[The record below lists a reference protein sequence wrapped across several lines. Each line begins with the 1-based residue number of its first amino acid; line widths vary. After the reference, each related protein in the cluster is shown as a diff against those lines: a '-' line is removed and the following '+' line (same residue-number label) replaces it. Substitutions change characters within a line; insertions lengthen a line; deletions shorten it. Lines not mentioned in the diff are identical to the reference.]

1 MSLTILTAD
10 ELQNLEMRAANQLGA
25 DTLMKRA
32 GAAAAELIMKRL
44 EDAGVE
50 QRRVTLLV
58 GPGNNGG
65 DALACA
71 CELREKGAVV
81 NVVLPG
87 GRRPTSA
94 LALAQL
100 ERWTQAGGTTYDD
113 PYMTEKAD
121 CVVDGLFGTGLA
133 KPITGDYLDA
143 VLWFNE
149 RQALKVSLDIPSGLN
164 PVTGHWTGSYPGC
177 SADVTITFLCV
188 KSGLYMCEGADAA
201 GEIVLNELDVSVPL
215 SPLSVIGTDEFPRVL
230 RPRVKNSHK
239 GDYGSVAVI
248 GGTDIML
255 GGNAEF
261 MAKSDLRKQG
271 LSDELIAESN
281 SFAETDD
288 PEILAARAALISG
301 AGRVTLECRA
311 EHAPH
316 VDMVYP
322 EIMFATKPVN
332 LEDFDA
338 IVLGCG
344 LGTSAEAKAR
354 VIEALNCQK
363 PLILDADALNIIAA
377 DIKLQDMVL
386 ARRAPTVLTPH
397 PGEAARLL
405 RRDTAGVTADRVAAC
420 RELAVQTGAIVVL
433 KGAGTVISMRSSR
446 TWINPTGSPM
456 LATGGSGDVLAG
468 MIGAMFA
475 QGYDMV
481 ESVLAAVYFHGL
493 SAEGLEAGFTAGE
506 IAPNAM
512 ALVHDAR
519 VSYDL

>member
-248 GGTDIML
+248 GGTDGMI
-255 GGNAEF
+255 GA
-261 MAKSDLRKQG
+261 S
-271 LSDELIAESN
+271 
-281 SFAETDD
+281 
-288 PEILAARAALISG
+288 ILAARAALISG

-322 EIMFATKPVN
+322 EIMFATKPVK

>member
-32 GAAAAELIMKRL
+32 GAVAAELIMKRL

-248 GGTDIML
+248 GGTDGMI
-255 GGNAEF
+255 GA
-261 MAKSDLRKQG
+261 S
-271 LSDELIAESN
+271 
-281 SFAETDD
+281 
-288 PEILAARAALISG
+288 ILAARAALISG

>member
-248 GGTDIML
+248 GGTDGML
-255 GGNAEF
+255 GA
-261 MAKSDLRKQG
+261 S
-271 LSDELIAESN
+271 
-281 SFAETDD
+281 
-288 PEILAARAALISG
+288 ILAARAALISG

>member
-248 GGTDIML
+248 GGTDGMI
-255 GGNAEF
+255 GA
-261 MAKSDLRKQG
+261 S
-271 LSDELIAESN
+271 
-281 SFAETDD
+281 
-288 PEILAARAALISG
+288 ILAARAALISG

-344 LGTSAEAKAR
+344 LGTSAEAKAS

>member
-149 RQALKVSLDIPSGLN
+149 RQALKVSLDISSGLN

-248 GGTDIML
+248 GGTDGMI
-255 GGNAEF
+255 GA
-261 MAKSDLRKQG
+261 S
-271 LSDELIAESN
+271 
-281 SFAETDD
+281 
-288 PEILAARAALISG
+288 ILAARAALISG

>member
-248 GGTDIML
+248 GGTDGMI
-255 GGNAEF
+255 GA
-261 MAKSDLRKQG
+261 S
-271 LSDELIAESN
+271 
-281 SFAETDD
+281 
-288 PEILAARAALISG
+288 ILAARAALISG

-456 LATGGSGDVLAG
+456 LATAGSGDVLAG

-512 ALVHDAR
+512 ALVHGAR
-519 VSYDL
+519 LSYDL

>member
-1 MSLTILTAD
+1 
-10 ELQNLEMRAANQLGA
+10 MRAANQLGA

-239 GDYGSVAVI
+239 GDYGSVAMI
-248 GGTDIML
+248 G
-255 GGNAEF
+255 A
-261 MAKSDLRKQG
+261 S
-271 LSDELIAESN
+271 
-281 SFAETDD
+281 
-288 PEILAARAALISG
+288 ILAARAALISG

-405 RRDTAGVTADRVAAC
+405 RRGTAGVTADRVAAC

>member
-1 MSLTILTAD
+1 MSLIILTAD

-248 GGTDIML
+248 GGTDGMI
-255 GGNAEF
+255 GA
-261 MAKSDLRKQG
+261 S
-271 LSDELIAESN
+271 
-281 SFAETDD
+281 
-288 PEILAARAALISG
+288 ILAARAALISG

-332 LEDFDA
+332 LEDFDTL
-338 IVLGCG
+338 VLGCG

>member
-215 SPLSVIGTDEFPRVL
+215 SPLSVTGTDEFPRVL

-248 GGTDIML
+248 GGTDGMI
-255 GGNAEF
+255 GA
-261 MAKSDLRKQG
+261 S
-271 LSDELIAESN
+271 
-281 SFAETDD
+281 
-288 PEILAARAALISG
+288 ILAARAALISG

>member
-239 GDYGSVAVI
+239 GDYGSVGMI
-248 GGTDIML
+248 G
-255 GGNAEF
+255 A
-261 MAKSDLRKQG
+261 S
-271 LSDELIAESN
+271 
-281 SFAETDD
+281 
-288 PEILAARAALISG
+288 ILAARAALISG

>member
-248 GGTDIML
+248 GGTDGMI
-255 GGNAEF
+255 GA
-261 MAKSDLRKQG
+261 S
-271 LSDELIAESN
+271 
-281 SFAETDD
+281 
-288 PEILAARAALISG
+288 ILAARAALISG

-420 RELAVQTGAIVVL
+420 RELAVQTGTIVVL

-519 VSYDL
+519 VSSDL

>member
-1 MSLTILTAD
+1 MSLIILTAD

-248 GGTDIML
+248 GGTDGMI
-255 GGNAEF
+255 GA
-261 MAKSDLRKQG
+261 S
-271 LSDELIAESN
+271 
-281 SFAETDD
+281 
-288 PEILAARAALISG
+288 ILAARAALISG

-338 IVLGCG
+338 LVLGCG

>member
-248 GGTDIML
+248 GGTDGMI
-255 GGNAEF
+255 GA
-261 MAKSDLRKQG
+261 S
-271 LSDELIAESN
+271 
-281 SFAETDD
+281 
-288 PEILAARAALISG
+288 ILAARAALISG

-493 SAEGLEAGFTAGE
+493 SAEGFEAGFTAGE

>member
-248 GGTDIML
+248 GGTDGMI
-255 GGNAEF
+255 GA
-261 MAKSDLRKQG
+261 S
-271 LSDELIAESN
+271 
-281 SFAETDD
+281 
-288 PEILAARAALISG
+288 ILAARAALISG

-420 RELAVQTGAIVVL
+420 RELAVQTGATVVL

>member
-50 QRRVTLLV
+50 QRRVTQLV

-248 GGTDIML
+248 GGTDGMI
-255 GGNAEF
+255 GA
-261 MAKSDLRKQG
+261 S
-271 LSDELIAESN
+271 
-281 SFAETDD
+281 
-288 PEILAARAALISG
+288 ILAARAALISG

>member
-248 GGTDIML
+248 GGTDGMI
-255 GGNAEF
+255 GA
-261 MAKSDLRKQG
+261 S
-271 LSDELIAESN
+271 
-281 SFAETDD
+281 
-288 PEILAARAALISG
+288 ILAARAALISG

-316 VDMVYP
+316 ADMVYP

>member
-10 ELQNLEMRAANQLGA
+10 ELQNLDMRAANQLGA

-248 GGTDIML
+248 GGTDGMI
-255 GGNAEF
+255 GA
-261 MAKSDLRKQG
+261 S
-271 LSDELIAESN
+271 
-281 SFAETDD
+281 
-288 PEILAARAALISG
+288 ILAARAALISG

>member
-248 GGTDIML
+248 GGTDGMI
-255 GGNAEF
+255 GA
-261 MAKSDLRKQG
+261 S
-271 LSDELIAESN
+271 
-281 SFAETDD
+281 
-288 PEILAARAALISG
+288 ILAARAALISG

-344 LGTSAEAKAR
+344 LATSAEAKAR

>member
-248 GGTDIML
+248 GGTDGMI
-255 GGNAEF
+255 GA
-261 MAKSDLRKQG
+261 S
-271 LSDELIAESN
+271 
-281 SFAETDD
+281 
-288 PEILAARAALISG
+288 ILAARAALISG

-475 QGYDMV
+475 QGYAMV

>member
-121 CVVDGLFGTGLA
+121 CVVDGLFGTDLA

-248 GGTDIML
+248 GGTDGMI
-255 GGNAEF
+255 GA
-261 MAKSDLRKQG
+261 S
-271 LSDELIAESN
+271 
-281 SFAETDD
+281 
-288 PEILAARAALISG
+288 ILAARAALISG

-405 RRDTAGVTADRVAAC
+405 RRGTAGVTADRVAAC

>member
-1 MSLTILTAD
+1 MSLIILTAD

-248 GGTDIML
+248 GGTDGMI
-255 GGNAEF
+255 GA
-261 MAKSDLRKQG
+261 S
-271 LSDELIAESN
+271 
-281 SFAETDD
+281 
-288 PEILAARAALISG
+288 ILAARAALISG

>member
-248 GGTDIML
+248 GGTDGMI
-255 GGNAEF
+255 GA
-261 MAKSDLRKQG
+261 S
-271 LSDELIAESN
+271 
-281 SFAETDD
+281 
-288 PEILAARAALISG
+288 ILAARAALISG

-446 TWINPTGSPM
+446 AWINPTGSPM

>member
-248 GGTDIML
+248 GGTDGMI
-255 GGNAEF
+255 GA
-261 MAKSDLRKQG
+261 S
-271 LSDELIAESN
+271 
-281 SFAETDD
+281 
-288 PEILAARAALISG
+288 ILAARSALISG

-332 LEDFDA
+332 LEDFGA

>member
-248 GGTDIML
+248 GGTDGMI
-255 GGNAEF
+255 GA
-261 MAKSDLRKQG
+261 S
-271 LSDELIAESN
+271 
-281 SFAETDD
+281 
-288 PEILAARAALISG
+288 ILAARAALISG

-405 RRDTAGVTADRVAAC
+405 RCDTAGVTADRVAAC

>member
-1 MSLTILTAD
+1 MSLIILTAD

-25 DTLMKRA
+25 GTLMKRA

-121 CVVDGLFGTGLA
+121 CVVDGLFGTGLV

-248 GGTDIML
+248 GGTDGMI
-255 GGNAEF
+255 GA
-261 MAKSDLRKQG
+261 S
-271 LSDELIAESN
+271 
-281 SFAETDD
+281 
-288 PEILAARAALISG
+288 ILAARAALISG

>member
-248 GGTDIML
+248 GGTDGMI
-255 GGNAEF
+255 GA
-261 MAKSDLRKQG
+261 S
-271 LSDELIAESN
+271 
-281 SFAETDD
+281 
-288 PEILAARAALISG
+288 ILAARAALISG
-301 AGRVTLECRA
+301 VGRVTLECRA

-354 VIEALNCQK
+354 VIETLNCQK

>member
-248 GGTDIML
+248 GGTDGMI
-255 GGNAEF
+255 GA
-261 MAKSDLRKQG
+261 S
-271 LSDELIAESN
+271 
-281 SFAETDD
+281 
-288 PEILAARAALISG
+288 ILAARAALISG

-433 KGAGTVISMRSSR
+433 KGVGTVISMRSSR

>member
-121 CVVDGLFGTGLA
+121 CVVDGLFGTGLT

-248 GGTDIML
+248 GGTDGMI
-255 GGNAEF
+255 GA
-261 MAKSDLRKQG
+261 S
-271 LSDELIAESN
+271 
-281 SFAETDD
+281 
-288 PEILAARAALISG
+288 ILAARAALISG

>member
-201 GEIVLNELDVSVPL
+201 GEIILNELDVSVPL

-248 GGTDIML
+248 GGTDGMI
-255 GGNAEF
+255 GA
-261 MAKSDLRKQG
+261 S
-271 LSDELIAESN
+271 
-281 SFAETDD
+281 
-288 PEILAARAALISG
+288 ILAARAALISG

>member
-87 GRRPTSA
+87 GRHPTSA

-248 GGTDIML
+248 GGTDGMI
-255 GGNAEF
+255 GA
-261 MAKSDLRKQG
+261 S
-271 LSDELIAESN
+271 
-281 SFAETDD
+281 
-288 PEILAARAALISG
+288 ILAARAALISG

>member
-71 CELREKGAVV
+71 CELREKGAGV

-230 RPRVKNSHK
+230 RPRVTNSHK

-248 GGTDIML
+248 GGTDGMI
-255 GGNAEF
+255 GA
-261 MAKSDLRKQG
+261 S
-271 LSDELIAESN
+271 
-281 SFAETDD
+281 
-288 PEILAARAALISG
+288 ILAARAALISG

>member
-248 GGTDIML
+248 GGTDGMI
-255 GGNAEF
+255 GA
-261 MAKSDLRKQG
+261 S
-271 LSDELIAESN
+271 
-281 SFAETDD
+281 
-288 PEILAARAALISG
+288 ILAARAALISG

-405 RRDTAGVTADRVAAC
+405 RGDTAGVTADRVAAC

>member
-1 MSLTILTAD
+1 MSLIILTAD

-25 DTLMKRA
+25 GTLMKRA

-248 GGTDIML
+248 GGTDGMI
-255 GGNAEF
+255 GA
-261 MAKSDLRKQG
+261 S
-271 LSDELIAESN
+271 
-281 SFAETDD
+281 
-288 PEILAARAALISG
+288 ILAARAALISG

-386 ARRAPTVLTPH
+386 ARRAPTVLTPP

>member
-201 GEIVLNELDVSVPL
+201 GEILLNELDVSVPL

-239 GDYGSVAVI
+239 GDYGSVDVI
-248 GGTDIML
+248 GGTDGMI
-255 GGNAEF
+255 GA
-261 MAKSDLRKQG
+261 S
-271 LSDELIAESN
+271 
-281 SFAETDD
+281 
-288 PEILAARAALISG
+288 ILAARAALISG

>member
-248 GGTDIML
+248 GGTDGMI
-255 GGNAEF
+255 GA
-261 MAKSDLRKQG
+261 S
-271 LSDELIAESN
+271 
-281 SFAETDD
+281 
-288 PEILAARAALISG
+288 ILAARAALISG

-311 EHAPH
+311 EYAPH

>member
-248 GGTDIML
+248 GGTDGMI
-255 GGNAEF
+255 GA
-261 MAKSDLRKQG
+261 S
-271 LSDELIAESN
+271 
-281 SFAETDD
+281 
-288 PEILAARAALISG
+288 ILAARAALISG

-377 DIKLQDMVL
+377 DIKLQDRVL

>member
-44 EDAGVE
+44 EDVGVE

-248 GGTDIML
+248 GGTDGMI
-255 GGNAEF
+255 GA
-261 MAKSDLRKQG
+261 S
-271 LSDELIAESN
+271 
-281 SFAETDD
+281 
-288 PEILAARAALISG
+288 ILAARSALISG

>member
-177 SADVTITFLCV
+177 NADVTITFLCV

-248 GGTDIML
+248 GGTDGMI
-255 GGNAEF
+255 GA
-261 MAKSDLRKQG
+261 S
-271 LSDELIAESN
+271 
-281 SFAETDD
+281 
-288 PEILAARAALISG
+288 ILAARAALISG